1 MAFFGGGEKDMAR
14 PGTVMSGT
22 GLTFSSLTSI
32 TVSRDEVQ
40 DGPGRENSWGKA
52 SDPGRERLKSA
63 RSGLEKGGVCLQATD
78 LAGRSSIDVLP
89 LTLEH
94 KGHVFMHKYAW
105 PYVQE
110 VVNMSL
116 LCGNSSVEN
125 VELAESVPKKAWR
138 NGFPSW

>member
-1 MAFFGGGEKDMAR
+1 MYSGRWLFFGGGEKDMAR

-110 VVNMSL
+110 VVKYAAVMWKL
-116 LCGNSSVEN
+116 KCKVAG
-125 VELAESVPKKAWR
+125 
-138 NGFPSW
+138 

>member
-1 MAFFGGGEKDMAR
+1 MAR

-94 KGHVFMHKYAW
+94 KGHVFIHKYAW
-105 PYVQE
+105 PHVQE
-110 VVNMSL
+110 VVKYVAVMWKL
-116 LCGNSSVEN
+116 KCKVQQVEN